1 MKRIISLTV
10 IINLIFPL
18 LFAILEPQVTRA
30 VTDAITVTAE
40 VTEEI
45 SISSPADVL
54 LASSIPGMTGNPG
67 SPASGSATWTVI
79 TNNATGF
86 NFKIKASTDPAMQNS
101 DGEYYFFD
109 YTPAAAG
116 SPDYNYVQP
125 AVGSAEFSYSVT
137 AATAADADTP
147 FRNDGAQ
154 CGTGANNTDNQ
165 CWWDLT
171 TADVTVISRN
181 SRTSSLGEAE
191 KVNFRAESNGSFLK
205 EGYYDAYITVTVVS
219 N

>member
-101 DGEYYFFD
+101 DGEYFFFD

-116 SPDYNYVQP
+116 SPDYDYAGP
-125 AVGSAEFSYSVT
+125 AAGSAEFSYSVT

-147 FRNDGAQ
+147 FRNNGAS

-205 EGYYDAYITVTVVS
+205 EGYYDAVIIITVVA